1 MIALPGAARIELM
14 RHGDTGQVSY
24 RGQLDDELSPLGWQQ
39 LRAATAGLQW
49 DLIVSSTLRRCAAF
63 AAELAAGRAI
73 PVRFDAR
80 LIEYHFGQWQ
90 GVPIARLQRESP
102 EALQRYLHDP
112 ARFAP
117 PSAEPFDAFRSRL
130 GEALDDVVAQAE
142 GRRVLVITHGAA
154 IRVLRCVAEG
164 RGFGDMAAIEVTH
177 ASRHSLAWPPGAS

>member
-1 MIALPGAARIELM
+1 MTALPGAARVELM

-39 LRAATAGLQW
+39 LRAATAGLHW

-102 EALQRYLHDP
+102 EALHRYLHDP

-117 PSAEPFDAFRSRL
+117 PSAEPFDAFHRRL
-130 GEALDDVVAQAE
+130 DDALDDVVAQAE

-164 RGFGDMAAIEVTH
+164 RGFGDMAGIEVAH
-177 ASRHSLAWPPGAS
+177 ASRHPLAWPPGAA